1 MDEPSGYQPRSVAV
15 LGAGAVGAYFG
26 AMLARSGLAVTLI
39 GRPPHVDAMRRDGL
53 AVMQGSSQ
61 WSVAVNASTEPSA
74 AADAEL
80 VLVSVKSQDTDAA
93 VAGIAASLR
102 RDARLVSLQNGVDN
116 AARIAAIVG
125 QPTYAAVVYV
135 GTEMAGPGR
144 VRHTGRGD
152 LVIGRPRRVP
162 ARGDDG
168 TDLAVI
174 ARTFEAAGVAC
185 PVSASIDAAL
195 WTKLTL
201 NCAFNAISAVSH
213 ARYADMVATPA
224 IRTLMETLMR
234 EAVAVAAADG
244 VSLDADALVA
254 SAWTLAAA
262 MPEQYSSTA
271 QDIAR
276 GRRTEIDALN
286 GFVAQRGA
294 ALGVAAPANQALH
307 ALVKLRE
314 SQLRPAG

>member
-1 MDEPSGYQPRSVAV
+1 VPR
-15 LGAGAVGAYFG
+15 
-26 AMLARSGLAVTLI
+26 
-39 GRPPHVDAMRRDGL
+39 
-53 AVMQGSSQ
+53 
-61 WSVAVNASTEPSA
+61 
-74 AADAEL
+74 
-80 VLVSVKSQDTDAA
+80 
-93 VAGIAASLR
+93 
-102 RDARLVSLQNGVDN
+102 
-116 AARIAAIVG
+116 
-125 QPTYAAVVYV
+125 
-135 GTEMAGPGR
+135 
-144 VRHTGRGD
+144 
-152 LVIGRPRRVP
+152 
-162 ARGDDG
+162 RGDDAA
-168 TDLAVI
+168 DLAAI

-195 WTKLTL
+195 WTKLTI
-201 NCAFNAISAVSH
+201 NCAFNAISAVSR
-213 ARYADMVATPA
+213 ARYAEMVATPS

-234 EAVAVAAADG
+234 EAAAVAAAEG

-271 QDIAR
+271 QDIGR
-276 GRRTEIDALN
+276 GRPTEIDALN

>member
-1 MDEPSGYQPRSVAV
+1 MDHSPGYQARSVAV

-26 AMLARSGLAVTLI
+26 AMLARSGVAVTLI
-39 GRPPHVDAMRRDGL
+39 GRQPHVEAMRRDGL
-53 AVMQGSSQ
+53 AVVQGASQ
-61 WSVAVNASTEPSA
+61 WSVAVDASTEPAA
-74 AADAEL
+74 AADADL
-80 VLVSVKSQDTDAA
+80 LLVSVKSQDTDAA
-93 VAGIAASLR
+93 IAGIAPSLR
-102 RDARLVSLQNGVDN
+102 RDARIVSLQNGVDN
-116 AARIAAIVG
+116 AARIAAIVD

-162 ARGDDG
+162 RRGDDAG
-168 TDLAVI
+168 DLAVI
-174 ARTFEAAGVAC
+174 ARTFEAAGVSC

-195 WTKLTL
+195 WIKLTL
-201 NCAFNAISAVSH
+201 NCAFNAISAVSR
-213 ARYADMVATPA
+213 ARYAQMVATPA
-224 IRTLMETLMR
+224 IRMLMETLMR
-234 EAVAVAAADG
+234 EAVAVAAADD
-244 VSLDADALVA
+244 VRLDGDALVA

-276 GRRTEIDALN
+276 GRSTEIDALN
-286 GFVAQRGA
+286 GFVAQRGQ

-314 SQLRPAG
+314 SQLRAPG

>member
-1 MDEPSGYQPRSVAV
+1 MGASTGDQPRSVAV

-26 AMLARSGLAVTLI
+26 GMLARSGLPVTMI
-39 GRPPHVDAMRRDGL
+39 GRQQHVDAMRREGL
-53 AVMQGSSQ
+53 AVVQGSSQ
-61 WSVAVNASTEPSA
+61 WSVAVDASTEPA
-74 AADAEL
+74 AAAGADL
-80 VLVSVKSQDTDAA
+80 VLVSVKSHDTEAA
-93 VAGIAASLR
+93 VAALAGSLR
-102 RDARLVSLQNGVDN
+102 TDARIVSLQNGVDN
-116 AARIAAIVG
+116 AARIAAIVA

-135 GTEMAGPGR
+135 GAGMAGPGR

-162 ARGDDG
+162 RRGDDAA
-168 TDLAVI
+168 DLAVI

-201 NCAFNAISAVSH
+201 NCAFNAISAVSR
-213 ARYADMVATPA
+213 ARYAEMVATPP

-234 EAVAVAAADG
+234 EAVSVAAADG
-244 VSLDADALVA
+244 VGLDADALVA

-271 QDIAR
+271 QDIGR
-276 GRRTEIDALN
+276 GRPTEIDALN

-314 SQLRPAG
+314 SQRQPGG